1 MERYIAV
8 PQLALGAFIAAH
20 AALNRIGAQPALASK
35 WRRDN
40 TCHPFPLTHTSP
52 GREPGDC
59 GRKRHPAVHAIYSAH
74 SIHTAPD
81 RHHRLSLAAAVLEAA
96 ACAGE
101 RVAFGG
107 R

>member
-59 GRKRHPAVHAIYSAH
+59 GHEGNPALH
-74 SIHTAPD
+74 SEQTTP
-81 RHHRLSLAAAVLEAA
+81 RSLAVPGGALRRSPP
-96 ACAGE
+96 ACARGFYAAHA
-101 RVAFGG
+101 VDNTA
-107 R
+107 